1 MRRTFMQSAPPPIP
15 TMPKFFFFF
24 FYVFKQI
31 KSYELIQIT
40 NLQNSCFLNEKMK
53 IVSIFIQ
60 PHAIVNLIWQIYIKK
75 IIACHF
81 F

>member
-15 TMPKFFFFF
+15 TMPNFFF

-60 PHAIVNLIWQIYIKK
+60 PHAIVNFI
-75 IIACHF
+75 
-81 F
+81 